1 MTSGPHE
8 SPVCYMNSWRAE
20 TPVSMGLSCLVRAGE
35 MPRWMLEWPSSA
47 LNSAL
52 EINTSEEKSRSSMRE
67 TIHTT
72 EEKDLLRMS
81 TGWASGVQ
89 LMLAKTS

>member
-1 MTSGPHE
+1 M
-8 SPVCYMNSWRAE
+8 
-20 TPVSMGLSCLVRAGE
+20 SMGLSCLVRAGE
-35 MPRWMLEWPSSA
+35 MPRWMLERPSSA
-47 LNSAL
+47 LNSVL